1 MPLKDT
7 IKSDMKNAMRSGEK
21 ERLSVIRMLL
31 ASVQKREIEERRD
44 LTDAELLSVIEK
56 QVKQHR
62 DSATQFR
69 DAGRED
75 RAQTELSEADFL
87 TVYLPEPLSDAELDA
102 LIESTIRETGASGMQ
117 DMGKVMGILKENAQG
132 RADMGA
138 LSGKIKARLTS

>member
-31 ASVQKREIEERRD
+31 ASMQKREIEERRD
-44 LTDAELLSVIEK
+44 LDDSEVLAVIEK

-62 DSATQFR
+62 DSATQYKE
-69 DAGRED
+69 AGRDD
-75 RAQTELSEADFL
+75 RAQVELAEADFL
-87 TVYLPEPLSDAELDA
+87 KVYLPEPLSDSELDA
-102 LIESTIRETGASGMQ
+102 LIESAISQTEASSMQ
-117 DMGKVMGILKENAQG
+117 DMGKVMGILKAQAQG

-138 LSGKIKARLTS
+138 LSSRIKARLTR

>member
-7 IKSDMKNAMRSGEK
+7 ITSDMKNAMRSGEK

-44 LTDAELLSVIEK
+44 LDDAEVLAVIEK

-62 DSATQFR
+62 DSANQYSE
-69 DAGRED
+69 AGRDD
-75 RAQTELSEADFL
+75 RAEAELAEADFL
-87 TVYLPEPLSDAELDA
+87 KVYLPEPLSDVELDT
-102 LIESTIRETGASGMQ
+102 LIESAISETQASGMQ
-117 DMGKVMGILKENAQG
+117 DMGKVMGILKAKAQG

-138 LSGKIKARLTS
+138 LSGKIKARLTR